1 MAQNKRKLRHNNSI
15 KREKII
21 PLIPNL
27 FTTGNLFFGLLS
39 IMTSLQI
46 IGGYDISENVFR
58 RYWWAAA
65 FVVIAAFFDFFDGKL
80 ARLVKHETKF
90 GLTYDSLSDLV
101 SFGVAPGVLIYSW
114 GLINTGKLG
123 LMTSLF
129 YIVCTALRLARFNVQ
144 SNNVEK
150 YSFSGLPSPIAAG
163 LMISPVLLFS
173 ELQMMPFTELIWFYL
188 IASPIFGL
196 LMVSNVKYV
205 KFDRINFGVTF
216 NALVISS
223 IVIAAVITNPEIM
236 LITLVYFYTLFGII
250 KYIFRYVFNNVR
262 KQSEEVSQNVSND
275 V

>member
-58 RYWWAAA
+58 KYWWAAA
-65 FVVIAAFFDFFDGKL
+65 FVVIAGFFDFLDGKM

-123 LMTSLF
+123 LMTILF

-173 ELQMMPFTELIWFYL
+173 ELQMMPFTELTWFYL
-188 IASPIFGL
+188 IVSPIFGL

-216 NALVISS
+216 NALVIST

-236 LITLVYFYTLFGII
+236 LIVLVYFYTLFGIMN
-250 KYIFRYVFNNVR
+250 YIFRYVFNNVR
-262 KQSEEVSQNVSND
+262 KRSEEVSQNVSND

>member
-58 RYWWAAA
+58 KYWWAAA
-65 FVVIAAFFDFFDGKL
+65 FVVIAGFFDFLDGKM

-173 ELQMMPFTELIWFYL
+173 ELQMMPFTELTWFYL

-223 IVIAAVITNPEIM
+223 IVIAAVITYPEIM
-236 LITLVYFYTLFGII
+236 LIALVYFYTLFGIMN
-250 KYIFRYVFNNVR
+250 YIFRYVFNNVR